1 MGIVQEYIKHP
12 TIPEVEITVDEHM
25 EGECREPWDIVYLDI
40 SFSDIDT
47 PDQLID
53 IGEWLIQEA
62 KRIKKK
68 YTSKGKVRKSYK

>member
-12 TIPEVEITVDEHM
+12 TIPEAEITVDEHM

-40 SFSDIDT
+40 SFADIET